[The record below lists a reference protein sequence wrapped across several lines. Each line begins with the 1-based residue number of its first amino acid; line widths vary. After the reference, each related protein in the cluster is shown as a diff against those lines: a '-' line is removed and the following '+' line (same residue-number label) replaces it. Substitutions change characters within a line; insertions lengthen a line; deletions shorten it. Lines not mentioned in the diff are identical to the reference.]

1 MPGARRSQGL
11 SSGYCREG
19 TSGGVQFREFG
30 RGRGLAPPLG
40 IAAWGGG
47 LWVCG
52 FVMRRGKFLLLHAA
66 IKNVSPRFTVTF

>member
-52 FVMRRGKFLLLHAA
+52 FFNTSGQGFAFILFHLH
-66 IKNVSPRFTVTF
+66 KPQ